1 MSFNPYQQ
9 RMPSFQRPP
18 PRRSSFNPFTNR
30 GIGGFSGMFGGRG
43 PRRRPQ
49 PRGRFPQSFGG
60 FGGRGRGAAQPRRG
74 RGRGGM
80 FGGFPQQ
87 QRGRQSPFSNMFGG
101 IGGFGGRRQ
110 FNPFMNQFGGGGF
123 NISGGGGFNPF
134 GLGQRM
140 PSGSREAGGGFFD
153 NLSKSSQ
160 PQDWDAFLEK
170 IRSGLGSNFGLGG
183 VKEDIDDIDFGN
195 STFNLKLDPNDP
207 LKQLMGT
214 NPPQEAPAAPPPM
227 ETTAPVMPAAPHLE
241 SLGPVIPEM
250 PLSPDPKYATFEEY
264 MNRPEEDY
272 ILEKYQG
279 PVAPTPPTVGPP
291 GTTIAPAAPQDQID
305 TQPLT
310 RQLGPNVPEG
320 FIPPS
325 GPSTSA
331 LVKYWNPTTGET
343 WTASSGGWT
352 APEGWERAPLPT
364 FNFNQP
370 PPASSPQPLP
380 MQPLPIGQQPL
391 LPSMPGK
398 EQRPPPFIGRGP
410 AAPLSPI
417 PPVNVVQENIER
429 EIIPPQLPVA
439 PIQQA
444 TPNILGVQDRE
455 PGFTQADYMRP
466 QMTGTPATA
475 FPSLLPHQQPYQQFA
490 PTNLMGEPQKKALRD
505 LLSRGR
511 FGPGGF

>member
-1 MSFNPYQQ
+1 
-9 RMPSFQRPP
+9 MPDPIDLTTYKGTPDYSKELPP
-18 PRRSSFNPFTNR
+18 PFDPSM
-30 GIGGFSGMFGGRG
+30 IFS
-43 PRRRPQ
+43 P
-49 PRGRFPQSFGG
+49 
-60 FGGRGRGAAQPRRG
+60 
-74 RGRGGM
+74 
-80 FGGFPQQ
+80 
-87 QRGRQSPFSNMFGG
+87 
-101 IGGFGGRRQ
+101 
-110 FNPFMNQFGGGGF
+110 
-123 NISGGGGFNPF
+123 
-134 GLGQRM
+134 
-140 PSGSREAGGGFFD
+140 
-153 NLSKSSQ
+153 
-160 PQDWDAFLEK
+160 
-170 IRSGLGSNFGLGG
+170 
-183 VKEDIDDIDFGN
+183 
-195 STFNLKLDPNDP
+195 
-207 LKQLMGT
+207 
-214 NPPQEAPAAPPPM
+214 EAPAAPPPM
-227 ETTAPVMPAAPHLE
+227 ESIAPMMPAAPQPLA
-241 SLGPVIPEM
+241 PAIPEM

-279 PVAPTPPTVGPP
+279 PVAPTLPTVGPP
-291 GTTIAPAAPQDQID
+291 GTTITPPAPQDQID